1 MSALTVR
8 QVRQRYLTLHG
19 LRWLPVGLLFPVMIL
34 LMQERGLSL
43 AQIGLVVAAQGVVV
57 LALELPT
64 GGIADALGRR
74 PVLLAAAGLHLAAL
88 LLFAVADTVTLFLL
102 VFFLQGVHRALDSGP
117 LDSWYV
123 DTALAADPAA
133 DFEGG
138 LSAGEV
144 VTGLAIGAGALLSGA
159 LVAIGPV
166 GPVSA
171 LTVPVLVAAVLQ
183 LVSLVAHLL
192 LLTEGSP
199 EAGRAALGTSLRAVP
214 ATIGGALG
222 LLRRSR
228 VLMALVGVEL
238 FWGFGM
244 VTFEGLLPV
253 RLAEVVGDP
262 DRAAILLGPA
272 SAAAW
277 LASAAGAA
285 LAVPVSRWIGAAPT
299 AALLHILQGGT
310 VVGMALLAGP
320 VGILIA
326 YLACYAVHGAANP
339 LHMGLLHR
347 QVDGPY
353 RTSVVSLNS
362 MVSLPAGALG
372 GVLLTAL
379 AGATTVSTA
388 LLAGAVV
395 LACAAPLY
403 LPAWRA
409 GRRVTGPVGDG
420 SQAGDGEGPPVE
432 LKLVNRG
439 PFLYQKR

>member
-1 MSALTVR
+1 MSALSVR
-8 QVRQRYLTLHG
+8 QVRRRYLVLHG
-19 LRWLPVGLLFPVMIL
+19 LRWVPVGLLFPVMIL

-43 AQIGLVVAAQGVVV
+43 SQIGLVLAAQGVAV

-64 GGIADALGRR
+64 GGLADALGRR
-74 PVLLAAAGLHLAAL
+74 PVLLAAGVLHLVAL
-88 LLFAVADTVTLFLL
+88 LFFAVADTVTLFLV
-102 VFFLQGVHRALDSGP
+102 VFLLQGVHRALDSGP

-123 DTALAADPAA
+123 DSTLAADPAA
-133 DFEGG
+133 DFESGLGAGG
-138 LSAGEV
+138 V
-144 VTGLAIGAGALLSGA
+144 VTGLAVGAGALLSGA
-159 LVAIGPV
+159 LVAIGPAS
-166 GPVSA
+166 PVHVLTIPVTA

-183 LVSLVAHLL
+183 LLSLIAHLL
-192 LLTEGSP
+192 LLTESRP
-199 EAGRAALGTSLRAVP
+199 AAGRASIGASLRAVP

-228 VLMALVGVEL
+228 VLLALVGVEL

-253 RLAEVVGDP
+253 RLAEVAGDP

-272 SAAAW
+272 STAAW

-285 LAVPVSRWIGAAPT
+285 LAVPVSRRLGTAPT
-299 AALLHILQGGT
+299 AALLHVVQGGT
-310 VVGMALLAGP
+310 VVAMALLAGP
-320 VGILIA
+320 VGILAA

-339 LHMGLLHR
+339 LHVGLLHR

-353 RTSVVSLNS
+353 RTSVISLNS

-372 GVLLTAL
+372 GVVLTAL

-409 GRRVTGPVGDG
+409 GRRTVSRVEDAPV
-420 SQAGDGEGPPVE
+420 PVASSS
-432 LKLVNRG
+432 G
-439 PFLYQKR
+439 